1 MFLVLAMLLVSS
13 SASRPALAASPGHA
27 TAKIEAVLQDPQIIQ
42 RVSAWGVSMQDIR
55 HDISTMSV
63 AQRAQLAAVLS
74 RRWRGSQS
82 HSAADLQ
89 AQFLVMMSLMR
100 ESALYASIVSS
111 GRSRFLR

>member
-1 MFLVLAMLLVSS
+1 MLLMLATLFVGS
-13 SASRPALAASPGHA
+13 SAARPALAASPGHA
-27 TAKIEAVLQDPQIIQ
+27 TADIEAVLQDPKVIQ

-74 RRWRGSQS
+74 RRWRSTQS

-100 ESALYASIVSS
+100 ESALYAGIVSS
-111 GRSRFLR
+111 GHPKFLR